1 MIVFELLGTS
11 AWTDWASRGD
21 EIRIGLFSASEKAE
35 AKIKEIKQ
43 SKEWRM
49 DWDRF
54 DIVEVEV
61 K

>member
-1 MIVFELLGTS
+1 MIVFELLGKEAMIDWTS
-11 AWTDWASRGD
+11 PITKR
-21 EIRIGLFSASEKAE
+21 RIGLFSTMEKAE
-35 AKIKEIKQ
+35 AKVEEIKQ
-43 SKEWRM
+43 SKEWQM